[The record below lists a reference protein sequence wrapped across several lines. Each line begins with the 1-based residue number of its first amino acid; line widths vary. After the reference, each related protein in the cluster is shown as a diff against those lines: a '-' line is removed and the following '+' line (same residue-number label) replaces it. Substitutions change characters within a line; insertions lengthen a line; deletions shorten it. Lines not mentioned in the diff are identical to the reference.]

1 MAKQTGYMQIT
12 LREFDQSCI
21 RNAPDDAF
29 LQGFQLKAIT
39 ASGEKADDTHSAVTV
54 AGKVLCN
61 VPAFFE
67 IELAKQSFLYKNN
80 IPGYIFSLINSS
92 PLCTSRRTN
101 KPAMSSSSSEGEF
114 MKAAGK
120 PPRHFHVVFLSHRY
134 RERDMPLFLQ
144 FCKIGVQQ
152 VLGSHKRSQVAL

>member
-67 IELAKQSFLYKNN
+67 IELAKQSFLYENN
-80 IPGYIFSLINSS
+80 IPGYIFLTNLQFSFVHLTAYKQTGNE
-92 PLCTSRRTN
+92 LQLLRR
-101 KPAMSSSSSEGEF
+101 EF

>member
-67 IELAKQSFLYKNN
+67 IELAKQSFLYENN
-80 IPGYIFSLINSS
+80 IPGYILLTNQQFSFVHLPTYKQTGNE
-92 PLCTSRRTN
+92 LQLLRR
-101 KPAMSSSSSEGEF
+101 EF

>member
-1 MAKQTGYMQIT
+1 MAKQTGYMQIA
-12 LREFDQSCI
+12 LREFDQPCI

-67 IELAKQSFLYKNN
+67 IELAKQSFLYENN
-80 IPGYIFSLINSS
+80 IPGYIFLTNQQFSFVHLTAYKQTGNE
-92 PLCTSRRTN
+92 LQLLRR
-101 KPAMSSSSSEGEF
+101 EF

-120 PPRHFHVVFLSHRY
+120 CCGGGGGKTAA
-134 RERDMPLFLQ
+134 PLPCCFP
-144 FCKIGVQQ
+144 
-152 VLGSHKRSQVAL
+152 

>member
-80 IPGYIFSLINSS
+80 IPGYIFFTNQQFSFVHLTAYKQTGNE
-92 PLCTSRRTN
+92 LQLLRR
-101 KPAMSSSSSEGEF
+101 EF

-120 PPRHFHVVFLSHRY
+120 PPRPATS
-134 RERDMPLFLQ
+134 MLFSLVIDIEKGICPY
-144 FCKIGVQQ
+144 FFSSAK
-152 VLGSHKRSQVAL
+152 

>member
-80 IPGYIFSLINSS
+80 IPGYIFFTNLQFSFVHLTAYKQTGNE
-92 PLCTSRRTN
+92 LQLLRR
-101 KPAMSSSSSEGEF
+101 EF

>member
-39 ASGEKADDTHSAVTV
+39 ASGEKADDTHGAVTI

-67 IELAKQSFLYKNN
+67 IELAKQSFLYENN
-80 IPGYIFSLINSS
+80 IPGYIFLTNQQFSFVHLTAYKQTGNE
-92 PLCTSRRTN
+92 LQLLRR
-101 KPAMSSSSSEGEF
+101 EF

>member
-80 IPGYIFSLINSS
+80 IPGYIFFTNQQFSFVHLTAYKQTGNE
-92 PLCTSRRTN
+92 LQLLRR
-101 KPAMSSSSSEGEF
+101 EF

>member
-67 IELAKQSFLYKNN
+67 IELAKQSFLYET
-80 IPGYIFSLINSS
+80 ISLAISFSLINSS

-101 KPAMSSSSSEGEF
+101 KPAMSSSSSEG
-114 MKAAGK
+114 
-120 PPRHFHVVFLSHRY
+120 S
-134 RERDMPLFLQ
+134 
-144 FCKIGVQQ
+144 
-152 VLGSHKRSQVAL
+152 S

>member
-12 LREFDQSCI
+12 LREFDQFCI

-67 IELAKQSFLYKNN
+67 IELAKQSFLYENN
-80 IPGYIFSLINSS
+80 IPGYIFL
-92 PLCTSRRTN
+92 TN
-101 KPAMSSSSSEGEF
+101 QQFSFVHLTAYKQTGNELQLLQKGVHEG
-114 MKAAGK
+114 G
-120 PPRHFHVVFLSHRY
+120 
-134 RERDMPLFLQ
+134 
-144 FCKIGVQQ
+144 G
-152 VLGSHKRSQVAL
+152 

>member
-67 IELAKQSFLYKNN
+67 IELAKQSFLYENN
-80 IPGYIFSLINSS
+80 IPGYIFLTNQQFSFVHLTAYKQTGNE
-92 PLCTSRRTN
+92 LQLLRR
-101 KPAMSSSSSEGEF
+101 EF
-114 MKAAGK
+114 MKAAGNRRA
-120 PPRHFHVVFLSHRY
+120 PS
-134 RERDMPLFLQ
+134 MLFSLVID
-144 FCKIGVQQ
+144 IGK
-152 VLGSHKRSQVAL
+152 GICPYFFSSAK

>member
-67 IELAKQSFLYKNN
+67 IELAKQSFSLQKQYPWLY
-80 IPGYIFSLINSS
+80 L
-92 PLCTSRRTN
+92 
-101 KPAMSSSSSEGEF
+101 
-114 MKAAGK
+114 
-120 PPRHFHVVFLSHRY
+120 FH
-134 RERDMPLFLQ
+134 
-144 FCKIGVQQ
+144 
-152 VLGSHKRSQVAL
+152 